1 MCVCVCYT
9 QQTQNRIYPFI
20 SKDVKCEALV
30 EYQDDVF
37 ISCLNELLS
46 TWIFRVPDL
55 HVTPWEIIS
64 FLTDVTISSGSFL
77 SSRTRH
83 YAN

>member
-1 MCVCVCYT
+1 MCVIYI
-9 QQTQNRIYPFI
+9 QQTQIFIYSF
-20 SKDVKCEALV
+20 SSEDVKCEALV

-37 ISCLNELLS
+37 ITCLNELLS
-46 TWIFRVPDL
+46 TWIFRAQDL

-64 FLTDVTISSGSFL
+64 FLTDITISSGSSL

-83 YAN
+83 YAL